1 MNQLQIIKEVLD
13 KFDRN
18 EVDYCILRNYEGLIS
33 NNYLDKDI
41 DILVSKKSYSQ
52 AARILRAEKFTL
64 NKKISLG
71 TQKLYCKY
79 INGEFFI
86 FDLKVGNLAYMDLPY
101 LHGEGIL
108 RRKVKKS
115 FFFVPNKEDF
125 FYSLLLHSII
135 DKSRF
140 KQEYVSSLNKLLDNG
155 IAMNYSAID
164 KIKLVTPRMMDMI
177 SKRDYKTLEKMRNKL
192 IFKLLVQPK
201 NWLPITKVVY
211 KAKIKKVFKVI
222 NPFYYAP
229 LMTFVGTDG
238 SGKSTMTKKIK
249 TALKESGVKVKYVYM
264 GWNNHILPVGL
275 FSKVFHLILGKKKK
289 EKEVLNEEVNEG
301 KNNTECSNQIL
312 FSNPKKKKGILN
324 KTICFSADLFVITEM
339 YLRYLFRI
347 LPYQKLGY
355 VVLSD
360 RYAYDR
366 ALHPVTSKIA
376 RKFILNFYPKPKMVF
391 YLHNDALIL
400 YNRKK
405 EIPVDEIKRQ
415 QEVFAKLKKKLG
427 LIKIK
432 TTNPDKDTEEVLNR
446 YVLKETFSN

>member
-1 MNQLQIIKEVLD
+1 MNQLQIIKEILN
-13 KFDRN
+13 KFNRN
-18 EVDYCILRNYEGLIS
+18 EVDYCILRNYEGLL
-33 NNYLDKDI
+33 NNKYQDKDI

-52 AARILRAEKFTL
+52 AARILREEKFTL

-71 TQKLYCKY
+71 TEKLYSKY

-101 LHGEGIL
+101 LKGRGIL

-125 FYSLLLHSII
+125 FNSLLLHSII
-135 DKSRF
+135 DKGKF
-140 KQEYVSSLNKLLDNG
+140 KEEYMSSLNQLLDNRRN
-155 IAMNYSAID
+155 INYSLNNCPRIISSEM
-164 KIKLVTPRMMDMI
+164 KKLV

-192 IFKLLVQPK
+192 IFKLLIQPK

-249 TALKESGVKVKYVYM
+249 VALKESGVKVKYVYM

-289 EKEVLNEEVNEG
+289 GKKVLNEEV
-301 KNNTECSNQIL
+301 KKKRNNAECSNQIL
-312 FSNPKKKKGILN
+312 FSNPKKKKSVLN
-324 KTICFSADLFVITEM
+324 KTICFSADLFVIAEM
-339 YLRYLFRI
+339 YLRYLSRI

-376 RKFILNFYPKPKMVF
+376 RKFILNFYPKPKMIF
-391 YLHNDALIL
+391 YLHNDAIVL

-415 QEVFAKLKKKLG
+415 QEVFAKLEKKLE

-432 TTNPDKDTEEVLNR
+432 TTHPDKNTEEVLNR
-446 YVLKETFSN
+446 YVLKETFSD